1 MCSAKWP
8 EWVMW
13 WEPNATTVS
22 LFAAMTPMN
31 YIRALLVKRQE
42 ELEQELCI
50 IESMAE
56 RCVIEMELRW
66 VEAELSNQKVKL

>member
-1 MCSAKWP
+1 
-8 EWVMW
+8 MW
-13 WEPNATTVS
+13 WEPKATIVS

-50 IESMAE
+50 IESMSE

-66 VEAELSNQKVKL
+66 VEAELSNQKVKP

>member
-1 MCSAKWP
+1 
-8 EWVMW
+8 MW

-42 ELEQELCI
+42 ELEQELGI

-66 VEAELSNQKVKL
+66 VEAELANQTVIL

>member
-1 MCSAKWP
+1 MCREQK
-8 EWVMW
+8 
-13 WEPNATTVS
+13 ATTVRRI
-22 LFAAMTPMN
+22 AAITPMS

-50 IESMAE
+50 LESMAE

-66 VEAELSNQKVKL
+66 IEEELEKQKVKL

>member
-1 MCSAKWP
+1 
-8 EWVMW
+8 MW

-42 ELEQELCI
+42 ELEQELFI

-66 VEAELSNQKVKL
+66 AEAELSNQKVKL

>member
-1 MCSAKWP
+1 
-8 EWVMW
+8 MW
-13 WEPNATTVS
+13 WEPKATTVS